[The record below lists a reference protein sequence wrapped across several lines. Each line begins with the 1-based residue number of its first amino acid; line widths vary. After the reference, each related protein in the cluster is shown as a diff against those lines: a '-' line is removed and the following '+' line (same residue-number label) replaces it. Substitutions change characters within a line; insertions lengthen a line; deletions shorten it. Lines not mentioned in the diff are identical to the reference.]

1 MRALRPRQAWL
12 LFVVGGG
19 LAQVMGVVVAGVMA
33 TVLAASRGGVTAEAI
48 GAVAGS
54 FPVIGGAIVGV
65 GVFLVASALLA
76 VRLAKLPIAEALG
89 FSRPRPAVVVAA
101 CLGVLGLGPLS
112 EIVIS
117 SLEKV
122 LPRLTL
128 GTIGALQ
135 EVSTTT
141 PIWMLLPVLAIV
153 PAVAEEIFF
162 RGAFQRAFGAGP
174 KAVLVSGIAFALFHV
189 DPHHAVGVLPVGL
202 FLAWTAARTS
212 SVWVPVAAH
221 VTNNGVSVALV
232 KLQGVPANEPGR
244 ITTPWW
250 VAVIGVALAVGA
262 VLWTHRATPP
272 RQTGSGGAPPV
283 TA

>member
-12 LFVVGGG
+12 LFVVVGDI
-19 LAQVMGVVVAGVMA
+19 AQVIGVVVAGVMA

-54 FPVIGGAIVGV
+54 FAVIGGAVVGV
-65 GVFLVASALLA
+65 GVFLVGSALLA

-89 FSRPRPAVVVAA
+89 LSRPRPATVAAA
-101 CLGVLGLGPLS
+101 CLGVLGIGPLS
-112 EIVIS
+112 EIVVS
-117 SLEKV
+117 SVEKV

-128 GTIGALQ
+128 GTMGALQ

-141 PIWMLLPVLAIV
+141 PLWMLLPVLAIT

-162 RGAFQRAFGAGP
+162 RGAFQRAFGTGP
-174 KAVLVSGIAFALFHV
+174 KAVLVSAVAFAVFHV

-212 SVWVPVAAH
+212 CVWVPVMAH
-221 VTNNGVSVALV
+221 VTNNSVSLALV
-232 KLQGVPANEPGR
+232 KLQGVPPIEPGQ

-250 VAVIGVALAVGA
+250 VAVAGVALAGGA
-262 VLWTHRATPP
+262 VLWIRRTTP
-272 RQTGSGGAPPV
+272 PPV